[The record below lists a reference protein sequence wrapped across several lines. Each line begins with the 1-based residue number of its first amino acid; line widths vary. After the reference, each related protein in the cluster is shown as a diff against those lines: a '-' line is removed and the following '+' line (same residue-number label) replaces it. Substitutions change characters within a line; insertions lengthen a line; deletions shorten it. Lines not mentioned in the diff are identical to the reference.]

1 MLTISTHINGGKLII
16 DNRKRFAAELTTLKD
31 GVYELTLRKKNR
43 RSNHQNRYLWGYVY
57 KEMQFRINELGNDFS
72 IDDVHDFCKTE
83 FNKKEIVGVD
93 GEVIGY
99 KGGSTANMNK
109 EEFSVYLDKIIFFA
123 AETLLITIPLP
134 NEDLQFQF

>member
-1 MLTISTHINGGKLII
+1 M
-16 DNRKRFAAELTTLKD
+16 
-31 GVYELTLRKKNR
+31 
-43 RSNHQNRYLWGYVY
+43 
-57 KEMQFRINELGNDFS
+57 
-72 IDDVHDFCKTE
+72 
-83 FNKKEIVGVD
+83 GVD